1 MKINSKYLAIV
12 AIIGLAISCK
22 ESFLDKAPIGQATEE
37 SLANNQ
43 KGVESLIIAAYS
55 VVDGYSGWNAGENP
69 WGSAASNW
77 TYGSICG
84 GDAYKGSEPG
94 DQPSITPL
102 ELHTVDPSNGYIASK
117 WENVFD
123 GIFRT
128 NKAIN
133 AVKKVPGVTED
144 WRKQRLAELQFLRG
158 HYFFELKKVFNKVP
172 YIDETVTEFRQ
183 PNDKDIWPNIEA
195 DLKAAAA
202 VLPTTQSELGRAT
215 KGSALAMLGKA
226 LIFQKKYADA
236 KTAFDQVITSGVY
249 KLTPKYDDNFNAATR
264 NNTEG
269 VWVVQ
274 QAVNEGTDGDNG
286 NIGDVLNFPYNGG
299 PGACCGFHQPS
310 QNLVNAYKVGA
321 DGLPLLDTYNA
332 ANLKNDDGINSDA
345 AFTPATD
352 ALDPRIDWTVGR
364 RGIPY
369 LDWGPHPGKAWIRS
383 QIDAGP
389 YSPKKLV
396 YYKNQQGTLSSASGW
411 TSGYNANNVK
421 LIRYS
426 DVLLMAAE
434 CEVEVGSLEK
444 ARGYVN
450 DIRKRAS
457 NPDGFVKG
465 ADGKPAANYVVNQYT
480 ATWTDKALATK
491 AVRFERR
498 VELGME
504 GHRFFDLVRW
514 GIAAAEKTA
523 YFAAESKIRPY
534 LKNGIFTAGKS
545 EYFPIPTNAVT
556 LSSVGGKAT
565 LTQNPGY

>member
-1 MKINSKYLAIV
+1 MKINFKYIAAI
-12 AIIGLAISCK
+12 ALIGLAISCK
-22 ESFLDKAPIGQATEE
+22 ESFLDKAPVGSATEE
-37 SLANNQ
+37 SLSNNQ
-43 KGVESLIIAAYS
+43 KGVETLIIASYS
-55 VVDGYSGWNAGENP
+55 VVDGFSGWNVGNP

-77 TYGSICG
+77 TFGSICG

-94 DQPSITPL
+94 DQPVITPL
-102 ELHTVDPSNGYIASK
+102 ELHTVDPSNDYISSK
-117 WENVFD
+117 WNSVYD

-133 AVKKVPGVTED
+133 AVKKVPGVTEE
-144 WRKQRLAELQFLRG
+144 WRKLRTAELQFLRG
-158 HYFFELKKVFNKVP
+158 YYYLEGKKIYNKLP
-172 YIDETVTEFRQ
+172 YIDETVTEFRVS
-183 PNDKDIWPNIEA
+183 NDKDIWPNIEA

-202 VLPTTQSELGRAT
+202 GLPAKQSEVGRAT
-215 KGSALAMLGKA
+215 KGAALATLGKV
-226 LIFQKKYADA
+226 LLFQKKYADA
-236 KTAFDQVITSGVY
+236 KAAFDQVISSAVY
-249 KLTPKYDDNFNAATR
+249 KLAPKFDDNFNAATR

-269 VWVVQ
+269 VWEVQ

-310 QNLVNAYKVGA
+310 QNLVNAYQVDA
-321 DGLPLLDTYNA
+321 NGLPLLDTYN
-332 ANLKNDDGINSDA
+332 NTDVKSDDGVNSDA
-345 AFTPATD
+345 PFTPSTA
-352 ALDPRIDWTVGR
+352 ALDPRIDWTIGR
-364 RGIPY
+364 RSIPY

-396 YYKNQQGTLSSASGW
+396 YYKSQTGSLTSASGW
-411 TSGYNANNVK
+411 TSGYTANNVK

-434 CEVEVGSLEK
+434 CEIEVGTLEK
-444 ARGYVN
+444 ARANVN
-450 DIRKRAS
+450 LVRARAA

-465 ADGKPAANYVVNQYT
+465 SDGKPAANYVIGLYNT
-480 ATWTDKALATK
+480 PWTDKALATK

-498 VELGME
+498 IELGME

-514 GIAAAEKTA
+514 GIVAAERNA
-523 YFAAESKIRPY
+523 YFASESKKRPY
-534 LKNGIFTAGKS
+534 LKNGNFITGKS
-545 EYFPIPTNAVT
+545 EYFPIPLNAVT
-556 LSSVGGKAT
+556 LSSLGGKAT